1 MSRDPNW
8 SEQEFNIIL
17 LNPHSTDYELSA
29 KLNGRSPE
37 SISNLRAF
45 IHNFHIKGNISG
57 LSKFMVV
64 RLGQGYWECPRCHH
78 KSLKDDFRSAKGWI
92 P

>member
-1 MSRDPNW
+1 MNRDLNW
-8 SEQEFNIIL
+8 NEQEFNIIL

-29 KLNGRSPE
+29 KLNGRSVE
-37 SISNLRAF
+37 SVANVRAF

-57 LSKFMVV
+57 LSKLMIT
-64 RLGQGYWECPRCHH
+64 RLSQGYWECPRCHH
-78 KSLKDDFRSAKGWI
+78 KAIKDDYASNKGWI

>member
-1 MSRDPNW
+1 MSRDANW

-17 LNPHSTDYELSA
+17 LNPHSTDYELSV
-29 KLNGRSPE
+29 KLNGRSSG

-57 LSKFMVV
+57 LSKFMIT
-64 RLGQGYWECPRCHH
+64 RLDEGYWECPRCHH
-78 KSLKDDFRSAKGWI
+78 RTLKDDFPANKGWI
-92 P
+92 R

>member
-37 SISNLRAF
+37 SIS
-45 IHNFHIKGNISG
+45 
-57 LSKFMVV
+57 
-64 RLGQGYWECPRCHH
+64 
-78 KSLKDDFRSAKGWI
+78 
-92 P
+92 

>member
-1 MSRDPNW
+1 MSSDPNW
-8 SEQEFNIIL
+8 NEQEFNTIL

-29 KLNGRSPE
+29 KLNGRSGE
-37 SISNLRAF
+37 SIANVRAF

-57 LSKFMVV
+57 LSKFMIA
-64 RLGQGYWECPRCHH
+64 RLGKGYWECPRCHH
-78 KSLKDDFRSAKGWI
+78 KSLKDDFPAAKGWV